1 MRIFG
6 FDPLPAHH
14 FSANPMQARSLL
26 LPGFLILQS
35 ASAQLPA
42 DPVSQAS
49 SEEVQNLLQWISQHA
64 SEPAALSQD
73 ALNRT
78 ALRGLIQ
85 EGRTGATWNDPAQ
98 PSPPAPPAL
107 MARLGAAS
115 AYVRTGVLEEGP
127 VQELREFLTQL
138 PAEVTTLILD
148 LRVPCPAGALPGA
161 TLLTELFLP
170 EKTPLFLLVRAGAAP
185 ALQSTSRPPVW
196 TRRLWLLIDERTPP
210 PAELAAHLLVRHAS
224 ALSMGSATS
233 GRLSEY
239 LDRPL
244 GEGVSLRLPS
254 ATVFW
259 PDGTRLTG
267 QTLQPAVA
275 IPARAEARETLLS
288 LSDPAALP
296 GRMKEQDR
304 PRFNEA
310 ALMAGAHPELITPG
324 AAPVAPPPDPV
335 LQQALDLQE
344 TSTFLKLD
352 EPLEIKRAGTGP

>member
-1 MRIFG
+1 V
-6 FDPLPAHH
+6 HH
-14 FSANPMQARSLL
+14 FSANPMQACSFLLPAILL
-26 LPGFLILQS
+26 LQG
-35 ASAQLPA
+35 ASAQPPV

-49 SEEVQNLLQWISQHA
+49 SEEVQNLLQWISQHT
-64 SEPAALSQD
+64 SGPAALSQD

-85 EGRTGATWNDPAQ
+85 EGLTGATWHDPAQ

-115 AYVRTGVLEEGP
+115 AYVRTGLVEEGP
-127 VQELREFLTQL
+127 VQELRKFRTQL
-138 PAEVTTLILD
+138 PTEVTTLILD
-148 LRVPCPAGALPGA
+148 LRAPCPAGALHGA

-170 EKTPLFLLVRAGAAP
+170 EKTPLFLLARAGASP
-185 ALQSTSRPPVW
+185 TLQSTTRPPVW

-210 PAELAAHLLVRHAS
+210 PAELAAHLLVRHAG

-233 GRLSEY
+233 GRLTEY

-244 GEGVSLRLPS
+244 GAGVSLRLPS
-254 ATVFW
+254 ATVSW

-267 QTLQPAVA
+267 QPVPPAVA
-275 IPARAEARETLLS
+275 IPAKADAREALLS
-288 LSDPAALP
+288 LSDPATLP

-324 AAPVAPPPDPV
+324 GASVAAPPDPV

-352 EPLEIKRAGTGP
+352 APLKIKRAGTGP